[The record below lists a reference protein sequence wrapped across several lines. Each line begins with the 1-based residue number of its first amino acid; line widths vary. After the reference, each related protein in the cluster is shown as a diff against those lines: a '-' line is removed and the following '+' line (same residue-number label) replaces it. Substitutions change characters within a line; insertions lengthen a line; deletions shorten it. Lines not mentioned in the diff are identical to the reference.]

1 MALSSLPLDS
11 DAQVIVDW
19 LELRVIGSEYLSFS
33 VSELQRIF
41 DTRRNTEETDFE
53 EKSSGEEDFYQSAM
67 NEIEYR
73 IRCLGTSYPFALSSS
88 GASLELKEK
97 PNAGM
102 YAYLLCLLLSHTK
115 QGEVFSGD
123 YLPKITNRVRDYFQA
138 CSTLAVAGIVSG
150 NAFSFGFPRP
160 DNTGFLAK
168 LQSIYRRFGEGR
180 VVRQIPKGASRSP
193 KDEQID
199 VIGWQDRPDGAAGKH
214 YVLGQ
219 VASGNDWPGKSIK
232 GGPIDRFHHT
242 WFDAPGIASQHRA
255 ALFIPYCIVAN
266 RGETVKDKLLVLTS
280 EFGDIY
286 HRHVL
291 PRLVL
296 KGLRLGQRLNGQ
308 ATIERITDFPEI
320 VAWVSK
326 ELVKFR
332 KIAQVNV

>member
-1 MALSSLPLDS
+1 MALSSLPLGS
-11 DAQVIVDW
+11 DVQVIVDW
-19 LELRVIGSEYLSFS
+19 LEFKVIASEYFSFGI
-33 VSELQRIF
+33 SELERIF

-53 EKSSGEEDFYQSAM
+53 EKSSGDEDFYQNAVQ
-67 NEIEYR
+67 EIENR

-88 GASLELKEK
+88 GASLELKQK
-97 PNAGM
+97 PNEGM

-115 QGEVFSGD
+115 QGEVFNGD

-160 DNTGFLAK
+160 DNTGFLSK
-168 LQSIYRRFGEGR
+168 LQLIYLRFGEGE
-180 VVRQIPKGASRSP
+180 VVASIPRGASRSP

-214 YVLGQ
+214 YLLGQ

-232 GGPIDRFHHT
+232 GGAIDRFHHT
-242 WFDAPGIASQHRA
+242 WFNAPGIASQHRA
-255 ALFIPYCIVAN
+255 ALFIPYCVAAN
-266 RGETVKDKLLVLTS
+266 KGETVKDRLLVLTS

-291 PRLVL
+291 PRLVR
-296 KGLRLGQRLNGQ
+296 KGIRVGQRLKGQ
-308 ATIERITDFPEI
+308 ITVERITDFPDI
-320 VAWVSK
+320 VSWVGK

-332 KIAQVNV
+332 KIAHVNV